1 MRRFLLSLLATLAL
15 PAAVNAESMKDQ
27 YKKSYGSS
35 TNYSR
40 RERLAKSCTIQKANF
55 VNGNEHFCVF
65 RDGTVGLTWSGPS
78 STGKPWGTL
87 FKGIIDK
94 PIRHNNHSQVEYSIE
109 GGNLVRYSCYQISYL
124 YDPNG
129 KCETGNIR
137 RKVVARSKY

>member
-1 MRRFLLSLLATLAL
+1 
-15 PAAVNAESMKDQ
+15 MKDQ

-40 RERLAKSCTIQKANF
+40 REKLAKSCTIQKANF

-87 FKGIIDK
+87 FKG
-94 PIRHNNHSQVEYSIE
+94 
-109 GGNLVRYSCYQISYL
+109 GNLVRYSCYQISYL